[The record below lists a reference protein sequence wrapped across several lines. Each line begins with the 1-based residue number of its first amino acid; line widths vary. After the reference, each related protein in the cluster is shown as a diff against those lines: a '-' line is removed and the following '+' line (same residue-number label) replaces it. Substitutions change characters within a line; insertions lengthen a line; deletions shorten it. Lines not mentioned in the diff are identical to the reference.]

1 MFSKMYFELQEACDA
16 VLIPNRQV
24 PKQSISNMLFL
35 ILQPIRFVI
44 TQVFLDITLVWG
56 GRVNGI
62 TQSFLTRSSGLE
74 ESRLSLDKT

>member
-1 MFSKMYFELQEACDA
+1 MFSKMYFELQETCDA
-16 VLIPNRQV
+16 ILTPNRQV
-24 PKQSISNMLFL
+24 PKHGTPKMFFL
-35 ILQPIRFVI
+35 ILQPICFVI

-56 GRVNGI
+56 GRVDGI